1 MKIKFGNYWGLENKQ
16 FTLLGATYYENY
28 YLYEIILE
36 LFNFYVEVAL
46 IKKENQMK
54 KLILLIAVCMPL
66 MGCSLLKVATAPFKS
81 TVSTTPQ
88 QTTKN
93 SKQMRCKGEIEVKE
107 NGSIY
112 CSDGFYL
119 SEVQSDQRDRKLS
132 MREKI
137 GQWIMG
143 VSGWFFWLIVISI
156 ALTATG
162 FGWVVSL
169 VWNSIFVLGR
179 ILRQVISGIQ
189 KAKNNGGDFV
199 AALNA
204 STDEDVKKFIAQFKL
219 NNGIK

>member
-1 MKIKFGNYWGLENKQ
+1 MQIIKIRNFIQMENWRNKMVK
-16 FTLLGATYYENY
+16 
-28 YLYEIILE
+28 ILSLAIVVF
-36 LFNFYVEVAL
+36 LFS
-46 IKKENQMK
+46 
-54 KLILLIAVCMPL
+54 
-66 MGCSLLKVATAPFKS
+66 GCSLLKVATAPFKS
-81 TVSTTPQ
+81 SVSTTPQ

-169 VWNSIFVLGR
+169 VWNSIFGLGR
-179 ILRQVISGIQ
+179 ILRQVVSGIQ

-219 NNGIK
+219 NNNIK

>member
-1 MKIKFGNYWGLENKQ
+1 MTKILVLVMAVF
-16 FTLLGATYYENY
+16 
-28 YLYEIILE
+28 
-36 LFNFYVEVAL
+36 LFS
-46 IKKENQMK
+46 
-54 KLILLIAVCMPL
+54 
-66 MGCSLLKVATAPFKS
+66 GCSLLKIASAPFKS

-88 QTTKN
+88 QTTK
-93 SKQMRCKGEIEVKE
+93 STKQVRCKGEIEVKE

-119 SEVQSDQRDRKLS
+119 TETSSDQRDRKLS

-169 VWNSIFVLGR
+169 VWNSIFGLGR
-179 ILRQVISGIQ
+179 ILRQVVSGVQ

-219 NNGIK
+219 NNNIK

>member
-1 MKIKFGNYWGLENKQ
+1 MVKILALVIVVF
-16 FTLLGATYYENY
+16 
-28 YLYEIILE
+28 
-36 LFNFYVEVAL
+36 LFS
-46 IKKENQMK
+46 
-54 KLILLIAVCMPL
+54 
-66 MGCSLLKVATAPFKS
+66 GCSLLKIASAPFKS
-81 TVSTTPQ
+81 NVSTTPQ
-88 QTTKN
+88 QITKN
-93 SKQMRCKGEIEVKE
+93 TKQMRCKGEIEVKE

-137 GQWIMG
+137 GQWIMS

-169 VWNSIFVLGR
+169 VWNSIFGLGR
-179 ILRQVISGIQ
+179 ILRQVISGVQ

-219 NNGIK
+219 NNNIK

>member
-1 MKIKFGNYWGLENKQ
+1 
-16 FTLLGATYYENY
+16 
-28 YLYEIILE
+28 
-36 LFNFYVEVAL
+36 
-46 IKKENQMK
+46 MK
-54 KLILLIAVCMPL
+54 KLILLIALCMPL

-81 TVSTTPQ
+81 SVSTTPQ
-88 QTTKN
+88 QTTK
-93 SKQMRCKGEIEVKE
+93 STKQMRCKGEIQVQE

-119 SEVQSDQRDRKLS
+119 TETSSDQRDRKLS

-169 VWNSIFVLGR
+169 VWNSIFGLGR
-179 ILRQVISGIQ
+179 ILRQVVSGIQ

-199 AALNA
+199 NALNA
-204 STDEDVKKFIAQFKL
+204 STDEDVKKWIAQFKL